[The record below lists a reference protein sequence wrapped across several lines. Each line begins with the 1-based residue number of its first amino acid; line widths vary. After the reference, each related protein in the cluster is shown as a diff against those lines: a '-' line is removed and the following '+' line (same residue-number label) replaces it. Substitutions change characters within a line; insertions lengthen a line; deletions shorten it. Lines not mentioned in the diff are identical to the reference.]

1 MNIKTLILLLV
12 VIEFQSADCNMQ
24 PDEVN
29 KLKEII
35 ENLTSVKL
43 DFVQIRKEMDR
54 FSECECVNGRKSK
67 QIPKISSIVE
77 FQLGS
82 ARYEYQQSL
91 DDGVLS
97 TDKYR
102 KYRKNR
108 IRKKFNRSMDY
119 TKVSDRIK

>member
-1 MNIKTLILLLV
+1 MI
-12 VIEFQSADCNMQ
+12 FQSADCNMQ

-54 FSECECVNGRKSK
+54 FSECECINGRKSK
-67 QIPKISSIVE
+67 QIPKISNIVE